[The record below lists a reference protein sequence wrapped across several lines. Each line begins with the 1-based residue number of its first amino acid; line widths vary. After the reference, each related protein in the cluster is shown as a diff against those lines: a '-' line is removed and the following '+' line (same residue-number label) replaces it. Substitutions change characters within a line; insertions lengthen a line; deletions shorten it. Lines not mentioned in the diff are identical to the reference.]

1 MASHKG
7 WDRVYPVGAVATSG
21 GSFFLGKGQLA
32 LIDLGAVPTTSGL
45 KIVNS
50 VNGLPKDRQFQL
62 RIGKHDIKNNRS
74 QSSKDWSTETFKI
87 SNILKLEVD
96 APKSGIGVDEMI
108 IGYDGFNDDSAIVLQ
123 NGDNEEIGISLC
135 GEVIGALGYHQAEVE
150 LKTYL
155 EAPNTGSFTNHEIV
169 ERAVDHLNGM
179 KLMGDVPVTNY
190 VEFLAVNSENTALT
204 GTDQVYYNL
213 VIEDNGDSNALAAVQ
228 SQYNTMQVVR
238 SSRSGS
244 ESTYTI
250 MGALGASAAVTT
262 TVAGKMYII
271 AVPGDTDYTAIG
283 AADSVAGTVFTA
295 SDAGTGTG
303 TVYGVDIADFT
314 KNSAWKVKGCAD
326 CPTGYSA
333 FADGYIYS
341 VQIEDDGADSTT
353 AVEAIS
359 TNAEA
364 SSAVQVSQLDGVST
378 YTFINSVALSDAEIA
393 AFVATN
399 PEAVITLVAEDVTSI
414 CSPDNSV
421 ATSWTIGE
429 ICKLQVQ
436 EYSIILA
443 DDECG
448 STKEVELAAAFP
460 ELSNVAVDSSANCMT
475 KYTADVVTNVVC
487 EQCSD
492 AFRALFTSEAPGDYD
507 GKPWTKVAPTYSAT
521 AKMGIKVKAKQI
533 ILAGSEVYRDDMPFF
548 ATSARLQIAGGYPT
562 TISESFY
569 TGRTGRLAVTIL
581 SIATEPENWGGNL
594 REFEDI
600 TKRYEEGV
608 SRHEGNNYGKWILG
622 EETLLDATTPYV
634 DYILTVKLDKYAQ
647 SFSGSIQET
656 FNYHFLAPLGV
667 HVEVESLLNALALAA
682 DVTPVQAYAKD

>member
-7 WDRVYPVGAVATSG
+7 WDRVYPVGSVATSG

-32 LIDLGAVPTTSGL
+32 LIDLAAVPTTAGL
-45 KIVNS
+45 KIVDS
-50 VNGLPKDRQFQL
+50 VSGLSKDRQFQL

-96 APKSGIGVDEMI
+96 APKSGIGVDEMV

-123 NGDNEEIGISLC
+123 NGDNEEIGIALC

-150 LKTYL
+150 IKTYL
-155 EAPNTGSFTNHEIV
+155 EAPNEGTFTNHEIV
-169 ERAVDHLNGM
+169 ERAVDHLNGV
-179 KLMGDVPVTNY
+179 KLMGDVPITNY
-190 VEFLAVNSENTALT
+190 VEFLAVNDENTALT
-204 GTDQVYYNL
+204 GTDSVFYNL
-213 VIEDNGDSNALAAVQ
+213 TVEDNGDSNALAAIQ
-228 SQYNTMQVVR
+228 SQYNVQVVR
-238 SSRSGS
+238 SGRVGA

-250 MGALGASAAVTT
+250 IGSVGATITTTNFVVGKQYRILVVGDTDFIGIGASADEV
-262 TVAGKMYII
+262 GII
-271 AVPGDTDYTAIG
+271 
-283 AADSVAGTVFTA
+283 FTA
-295 SDAGTGTG
+295 TGVGDGTTGTASG
-303 TVYGVDIADFT
+303 MDIVDFT
-314 KNSAWKVKGCAD
+314 KNPAWKVKGCAD

-333 FADGYIYS
+333 FTDGWIYS
-341 VQIEDDGADSTT
+341 VQLEDDGADSTA

-364 SSAVQVSQLDGVST
+364 NSAVSVSQIDGVST
-378 YTFINSVALSDAEIA
+378 YTFINSAALTDAEIA
-393 AFVATN
+393 AFVVTN
-399 PEAVITLVAEDVTSI
+399 PEARIELVAEDVTSI
-414 CSPDNSV
+414 CNPDNST
-421 ATSWTIGE
+421 AYTWLYGE
-429 ICKLQVQ
+429 ICKVQTQ
-436 EYSIILA
+436 EYYIILA

-448 STKEVELAAAFP
+448 STKEVALAAAFP
-460 ELSNVAVDSSANCMT
+460 ELTSVAVDSSANCMT
-475 KYTADVVTNVVC
+475 KYTADQVTNVVC
-487 EQCSD
+487 DNCDD
-492 AFRALFTSEAPGDYD
+492 AFRALFSSEVPGDYD
-507 GKPWTKVAPTYSAT
+507 SKPWMKTAPTYSAT

-548 ATSARLQIAGGYPT
+548 ATSARIRPAGGYIT
-562 TISESFY
+562 NVSESFN
-569 TGRTGRLAVTIL
+569 TGRIGRIAVTIL
-581 SIATEPENWGGNL
+581 SIATEPENWGANL

-647 SFSGSIQET
+647 SFSGNVQET

-667 HVEVESLLNALALAA
+667 HVGVENILNTLALAA